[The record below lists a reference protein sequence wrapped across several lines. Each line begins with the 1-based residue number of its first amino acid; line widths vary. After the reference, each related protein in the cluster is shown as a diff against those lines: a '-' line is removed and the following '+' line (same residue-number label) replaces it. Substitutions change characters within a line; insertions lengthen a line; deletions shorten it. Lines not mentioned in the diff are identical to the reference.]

1 VQKNLLMALSFNGKV
16 AVVTGGTSGI
26 GLATAREFAANG
38 AKVILTG
45 RKKTEVDKVAAELNA
60 TGVVCDQSNLIDI
73 DQLVARVKTDHGSID
88 ILFINAGIVLFSSIE
103 SATEEHFDR
112 VMNINFKGSFFT
124 LSKFIPII
132 KNGGS
137 ITILSSINATT
148 GQSLCAVY
156 SASKGALNSLLNV
169 AVTELSPRGIR
180 INAVSPGPVATNLL
194 GPAGLDDHTVK
205 DFASRTLQKIPV
217 KRFGKPEEIAKL
229 VAFLSGEDA
238 SYITGSNY
246 VIDGGTS
253 VNPIIG

>member
-1 VQKNLLMALSFNGKV
+1 MAFSFNGKV

-26 GLATAREFAANG
+26 GLATAKEFSALG
-38 AKVILTG
+38 ARLILTG
-45 RKKTEVDKVAAELNA
+45 RRKEEVEKTAATLNA
-60 TGVVCDQSNLIDI
+60 TGIVCDQSNLTDI
-73 DQLVARVKTDHGSID
+73 DSLVSQVRSLCGTID

-103 SATEEHFDR
+103 DATEKHFDQL
-112 VMNINFKGSFFT
+112 MNINFKGSFFT

-132 KNGGS
+132 KSGGAV
-137 ITILSSINATT
+137 TILSSINATT

-169 AVTELSPRGIR
+169 AVTELSPKGIR

-194 GPAGLDDHTVK
+194 APAGLDDATTQQ
-205 DFASRTLQKIPV
+205 FASRTLQKIPL

-229 VAFLSGEDA
+229 VTFLSGDEA
-238 SYITGSNY
+238 RFITGSNY
-246 VIDGGTS
+246 VIDGGTN

>member
-1 VQKNLLMALSFNGKV
+1 MGSSLNGKV

-45 RKKTEVDKVAAELNA
+45 RKQNEVDKFAAEING
-60 TGVVCDQSNLIDI
+60 TGVVCDQSNLADI
-73 DQLVARVKTDHGSID
+73 DQLVARVKSDHGSID

-103 SATEEHFDR
+103 AATEEHFDR

-132 KNGGS
+132 KNGGAV
-137 ITILSSINATT
+137 TILSSINATT

-156 SASKGALNSLLNV
+156 SASKGALNSLLYV
-169 AVTELSPRGIR
+169 AVTELSPKGIR
-180 INAVSPGPVATNLL
+180 VNAVSPGPVATNLL
-194 GPAGLDDHTVK
+194 SPSGLDDHTK
-205 DFASRTLQKIPV
+205 QDFGSRTLQKIPL

-229 VAFLSGEDA
+229 VAFLSGDDA
-238 SYITGSNY
+238 AYITGSNY
-246 VIDGGTS
+246 VIDGGTN